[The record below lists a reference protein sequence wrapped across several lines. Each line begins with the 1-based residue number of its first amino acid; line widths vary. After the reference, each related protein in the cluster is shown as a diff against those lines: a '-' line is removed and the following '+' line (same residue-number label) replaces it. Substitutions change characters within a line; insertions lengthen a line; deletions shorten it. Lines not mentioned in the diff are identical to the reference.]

1 MEIRKGTLEDLPAIL
16 QIYEEARAFMKEQGN
31 GDQWG
36 DRWPPEELIRNDI
49 GTGLSHVCVD
59 GGEVVACFVYF
70 VGEEPDYRVMV
81 EGAWPDERPYSVV
94 HRIAT
99 KRGTRGVAKFCLGW
113 AYEQHAPLRM
123 DTHKNNI
130 PMQNLLRKCGFQPC
144 GVIRIHEDGS
154 LRDAFIRL

>member
-16 QIYEEARAFMKEQGN
+16 QIYEEAREFMKEQGN

-70 VGEEPDYRVMV
+70 V
-81 EGAWPDERPYSVV
+81 
-94 HRIAT
+94 
-99 KRGTRGVAKFCLGW
+99 
-113 AYEQHAPLRM
+113 
-123 DTHKNNI
+123 
-130 PMQNLLRKCGFQPC
+130 
-144 GVIRIHEDGS
+144 
-154 LRDAFIRL
+154 

>member
-1 MEIRKGTLEDLPAIL
+1 M
-16 QIYEEARAFMKEQGN
+16 
-31 GDQWG
+31 
-36 DRWPPEELIRNDI
+36 
-49 GTGLSHVCVD
+49 
-59 GGEVVACFVYF
+59 YF

-99 KRGTRGVAKFCLGW
+99 KRGTHGVAKFCLSW

-123 DTHKNNI
+123 DTHKNNL
-130 PMQNLLRKCGFQPC
+130 PMQNLLRKCGFRPC